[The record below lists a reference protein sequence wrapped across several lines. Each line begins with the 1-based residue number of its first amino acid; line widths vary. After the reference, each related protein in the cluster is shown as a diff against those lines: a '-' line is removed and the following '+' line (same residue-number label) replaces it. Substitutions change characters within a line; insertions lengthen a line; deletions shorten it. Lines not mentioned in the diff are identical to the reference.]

1 MSFKEEIIVST
12 NEPLPPKEQLEL
24 ARIQSATKIAKTQS
38 SVQGVAIFIV
48 GVIVTSL
55 IAGSIILT
63 IKNKEVPSWFAT
75 TISIAI
81 TGLVGVVSYNAGS
94 ESERRKS
101 ND

>member
-1 MSFKEEIIVST
+1 MSLKEEIIVSA

-24 ARIQSATKIAKTQS
+24 ARITSATKVAKNQS
-38 SVQGVAIFIV
+38 TVQGIAIFIV

-55 IAGSIILT
+55 IVGSIILT
-63 IKNKEVPSWFAT
+63 IRNKEVPSWFAT